1 MGQLLDLRVQSG
13 SYPRLGMPHLGF
25 LMLVVSLILVL
36 VTSSQA
42 DTHETSSLLRVPQ
55 LSIVQQQEFLRGG
68 FDIIKALP
76 DGGYHVVTTGKG
88 RELLRLQFGAE
99 VEIEDLDAYYRQWL
113 DPTRD
118 IGGYHSYDETVNEF
132 RSAAF
137 NSLARLDTI
146 GYSIEGRALLVLK
159 ISDNVEV
166 DEDEPE
172 VFINALTHSR
182 EAITHEIV
190 LHFMHYL
197 LDNPGDP
204 VVDELVNN
212 HEIWLMAMVN
222 PDGWVFNEG
231 THPDGGGMWR
241 KNRRDSGL
249 GIYGVDLNRNWGF
262 NWAYDDEGS
271 SPSPS
276 SNTYRG
282 TAAFSEP
289 EAQTLRDFING
300 REFSVTANYHSYGD
314 LYNVPWGFNRELG
327 NPDKW
332 LYASLLDS
340 LANFT
345 GYDISQSMYFSNG
358 NAYDWQYGEQYEKPK
373 AFAFLP
379 EVGDQQWLFWPPSD
393 LIDSLCEHQL
403 QSNIFFVRSAQRL
416 RDNPTRW
423 LATTFTHFDTSANQ
437 CSPIIEDTVN
447 FENVSA
453 DQELTV
459 EIGVW
464 DTSAAAGW
472 LYAEPETLQIAAG
485 TQFSVA
491 VEIRPQD
498 AVDLADGSHSLKA
511 HLSLVLSDGG
521 EPPMIDSLRFPYFLE
536 LEVMDADHD
545 GVGDTCDNCPTVT
558 NHDQANSDADSL
570 GDACDNCPEVENAD
584 QADGDADDVGDLCD
598 NCPELYNPDQAD
610 SDGDNVGDVCDYIC
624 GDSDRN
630 DIVNISDAVHLV
642 TYIFSGGAPPVPLA
656 AGDTNCDGNSNI
668 TDVVYLITYIFGGGP
683 PPCDTDDNGEPD
695 C

>member
-1 MGQLLDLRVQSG
+1 MSHRCCLAAV
-13 SYPRLGMPHLGF
+13 
-25 LMLVVSLILVL
+25 LMLMLLL
-36 VTSSQA
+36 TAFSQA
-42 DTHETSSLLRVPQ
+42 ETRERQSLLRVPQ
-55 LSIVQQQEFLRGG
+55 LPIIQQQEFLQGG
-68 FDIIKALP
+68 FDIIKVLP
-76 DGGYHVVTTGKG
+76 EGGYHVVATGKE
-88 RELLRLQFGAE
+88 RELLRLEFGAE
-99 VEIEDLDAYYRQWL
+99 IEIADLDAYYRQWL
-113 DPTRD
+113 DPSKD
-118 IGGYHSYDETVNEF
+118 IGGYHSYEETVNEF
-132 RSAAF
+132 RGAAF
-137 NSLARLDTI
+137 NPLARLDTI

-159 ISDNVEV
+159 ISDNVDV

-172 VFINALTHSR
+172 VFINALTHAR

-222 PDGWVFNEG
+222 HDGCVFNEG

-241 KNRRDSGL
+241 KNRRESGF

-271 SPSPS
+271 SPSSS

-289 EAQTLRDFING
+289 EAQALRDFING
-300 REFSVTANYHSYGD
+300 REFSVVVNYHSFGD
-314 LYNVPWGFNRELG
+314 LYNKPWGFDRTLG
-327 NPDKW
+327 NPDEW
-332 LYASLLDS
+332 LYSSLLDS
-340 LANFT
+340 LAGFT
-345 GYDISQSMYFSNG
+345 GYNTTQGMYPTNG
-358 NAYDWQYGEQYEKPK
+358 NAYDWQYGEQYEKQK
-373 AFAFLP
+373 AISFLP
-379 EVGDQQWLFWPPSD
+379 EVGAEEWLFWPPSD

-416 RDNPTRW
+416 KDSPTRL

-437 CSPIIEDTVN
+437 CSPVIEDMVD
-447 FENVSA
+447 FENISA
-453 DQELTV
+453 TQELTV

-472 LYAEPETLQIAAG
+472 LYAEPETLQITAG
-485 TQFSVA
+485 AQFSVA
-491 VEIRPQD
+491 VEIRPQG
-498 AVDLADGSHSLKA
+498 AMNLTDGTDTLKA

-521 EPPMIDSLRFPYFLE
+521 DPPTIDSLRFPYFLE
-536 LEVMDADHD
+536 LEIMDADHD
-545 GVGDTCDNCPTVT
+545 GVGDTCDNCPAIT
-558 NHDQANSDADSL
+558 NHDQVNSDADSL
-570 GDACDNCPEVENAD
+570 GDACDNCPEVDNID
-584 QADGDADDVGDLCD
+584 QADGDEDGAGDLCD
-598 NCPELYNPDQAD
+598 NCPDLPNPDQAD
-610 SDGDNVGDVCDYIC
+610 SDGDNIGDLCDYFC

-642 TYIFSGGAPPVPLA
+642 TYIFSGGPAPVPLA
-656 AGDTNCDGNSNI
+656 AGDANCDSSTNI
-668 TDVVYLITYIFGGGP
+668 TDAVYLITYIFGGGP